1 MADVAPKSIYSY
13 SFNDAITILSRP
25 YVRFPSGVMKCV
37 MRMLREQEINW
48 NVGGLLSYIQVF

>member
-1 MADVAPKSIYSY
+1 MLHLSLYTPIL
-13 SFNDAITILSRP
+13 NDAITILNRP

-48 NVGGLLSYIQVF
+48 NVGGLLS

>member
-13 SFNDAITILSRP
+13 SLNDAITILNRP
-25 YVRFPSGVMKCV
+25 YVRFDSGVMKCV

-48 NVGGLLSYIQVF
+48 NVGGLLS